1 MRPYWYL
8 GDGKGLTRLKDGE
21 IFFVCTATRDIST
34 WILLGGVWETFV
46 DDILCSLARP
56 GDTFLDVGANMGYYT
71 IKVGTKV
78 GPTGKVFAVEPNP
91 ELCRILVE
99 NIDINGRSAYCH
111 AFNIAAGAAVGESV
125 LTFRRE
131 ASGGGSVLM
140 PGEQAPEGALSSEVS
155 VAALDEVLPPGCRLD
170 LVKVDVEGYE
180 PGVFR
185 GMVQL
190 LNRSPDC
197 AIVTEVSLAHW
208 ARWGDAALILKD
220 LAVGRE
226 VFRIHHDGTLEELPF
241 SSINERLDTNF
252 VSYLLFLPRGSSR
265 RTLIEPFLRRRA
277 SDPLSS
283 HNRTFH
289 RRLWRRLCRSLQSR
303 PSG

>member
-46 DDILCSLARP
+46 DDILCSLAKP

-91 ELCRILVE
+91 ELFRILVE

-140 PGEQAPEGALSSEVS
+140 PGEQAPEGVPGTG
-155 VAALDEVLPPGCRLD
+155 VILDDQHSACCHKAPPGS
-170 LVKVDVEGYE
+170 G
-180 PGVFR
+180 
-185 GMVQL
+185 
-190 LNRSPDC
+190 
-197 AIVTEVSLAHW
+197 LATV
-208 ARWGDAALILKD
+208 AD
-220 LAVGRE
+220 LATCRSHG
-226 VFRIHHDGTLEELPF
+226 
-241 SSINERLDTNF
+241 
-252 VSYLLFLPRGSSR
+252 
-265 RTLIEPFLRRRA
+265 A
-277 SDPLSS
+277 SDMPG
-283 HNRTFH
+283 F
-289 RRLWRRLCRSLQSR
+289 
-303 PSG
+303 G